1 MNAISMNNLW
11 NYLQG
16 LSLTSKNQR
25 WLAHNLM
32 EAANMADS
40 KKTSKALVFPKV
52 PQNYKPSSDVLNMT
66 CGTFPSDF
74 DVEKEMANMWK
85 EMAK

>member
-1 MNAISMNNLW
+1 
-11 NYLQG
+11 
-16 LSLTSKNQR
+16 
-25 WLAHNLM
+25 
-32 EAANMADS
+32 MADS

-74 DVEKEMANMWK
+74 DVEKEMANMWE